1 MDLESGDNMS
11 EIKRFAAIEVGS
23 YEIEM
28 KIYEISQK
36 FGIREIDDIRYVME
50 LGRDTYAN
58 GKISFDLTEELC
70 EILNR
75 FYHII
80 KGYEVS
86 DYRAN
91 ATSAVREAKN
101 ARILLD
107 RIKVRTGFDVKILSN
122 SEQRFLCYKAI
133 ASRENDFNQI
143 IGKPTAI
150 VDVGSGSIQ
159 LSLFDKDALITTQ
172 NMRLGALRIREM
184 LPSVSIDS
192 AHMELLIEELID
204 NDLDTFRKLFLQKK
218 EIENI
223 IAVGDY
229 VTYFS
234 SVARKKSGR
243 DYLTRDQFMELY
255 NTIHGNTPEQLA
267 RKMSIPA
274 ENASL
279 ILPCFMVYKKLIETT
294 ATSLIWIP
302 GVTLCDGIA
311 AAYAE
316 KHVKVLF
323 SHDFSKDIVI
333 ASRNI
338 AKRYMGN
345 IGHTKL
351 LEECALKIFDIMK
364 KYHGL
369 GKRERVLLQIAAI
382 LHDCGKYVTMN
393 QPSDASYHIIMST
406 EIIGLSHS
414 ERETVANIVKYNTKE
429 FDYSA
434 KADKSMTSGM
444 YMTVAK
450 LTAILRIAN
459 AMDRSHKQKFHDF
472 KVSLKEDELV
482 ITADTMEDIS
492 LEKALFRQKADFFEE
507 MYGIRPVLKRKKED

>member
-1 MDLESGDNMS
+1 MTG
-11 EIKRFAAIEVGS
+11 IRRFAAIEVGS

-36 FGIREIDDIRYVME
+36 IGIREIDDIRHVME
-50 LGRDTYAN
+50 LGRDTYTN
-58 GKISFDLTEELC
+58 GKISFELTEELC
-70 EILNR
+70 GVLRGFKNIMKS
-75 FYHII
+75 YD
-80 KGYEVS
+80 VS
-86 DYRAN
+86 DYRAK

-101 ARILLD
+101 ALMLLD
-107 RIKVRTGFDVKILSN
+107 RIRVETGFDVKILSN

-133 ASRENDFNQI
+133 ASKDNDFNEI
-143 IGKPTAI
+143 ISKPTAI

-159 LSLFDKDALITTQ
+159 LSLFDKDALVTTQ
-172 NMRLGALRIREM
+172 NIRLGSLRIREM
-184 LPSVSIDS
+184 LPSVNVDSI
-192 AHMELLIEELID
+192 HMEILIEELID
-204 NDLDTFRKLFLQKK
+204 NDLDTFRKLFLQRKD
-218 EIENI
+218 IENI

-229 VTYFS
+229 AIYFANI
-234 SVARKKSGR
+234 ARKNTGR
-243 DYLTRDQFMELY
+243 NYLDRKQFMELY
-255 NTIHGNTPEQLA
+255 DMIHGNTPEQLA

-279 ILPCFMVYKKLIETT
+279 ILPCLMVFKRLIETT
-294 ATSLIWIP
+294 ATNLIWIP

-316 KHVKVLF
+316 KHVKVPF
-323 SHDFSKDIVI
+323 THDFAKDIVI
-333 ASRNI
+333 AARNI
-338 AKRYMGN
+338 SKRYMGN
-345 IGHTKL
+345 IGHTKV
-351 LEECALKIFDIMK
+351 LEDCALGIFDVMK

-369 GKRERVLLQIAAI
+369 GKRDRILLQIAAI
-382 LHDCGKYVTMN
+382 LHDCGKYVSMV
-393 QPSDASYHIIMST
+393 SFAEASYHIVMST

-414 ERETVANIVKYNTKE
+414 ERETVANIVLYNTKE

-434 KADKSMTSGM
+434 RADKSMTSGM

-472 KVSLKEDELV
+472 KVALKGNQLM
-482 ITADTMEDIS
+482 ITADTLEDIS

-507 MYGIRPVLKRKKED
+507 MYGIRPVLKRKKEH